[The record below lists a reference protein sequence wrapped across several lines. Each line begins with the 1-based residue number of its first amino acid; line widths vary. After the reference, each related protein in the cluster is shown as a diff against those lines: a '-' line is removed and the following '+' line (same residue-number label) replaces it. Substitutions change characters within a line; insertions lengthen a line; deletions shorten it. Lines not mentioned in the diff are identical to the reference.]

1 MDNDAP
7 IRAPSDPDATIRWLV
22 ERQTDLEDIEEELEF
37 SEEEAPAP
45 APAPSSTSSTS
56 TDQPPAPKK
65 PKTDP
70 SPSDSQQ
77 IPLSSS
83 STNPLHQSPDRST
96 LLPSTGFMTLS
107 PPDAG
112 MNGRTNKVADTCYA
126 WWTGAS
132 FHLMHASHLYCHSRL
147 RRYLLEKTQH
157 PTLGGFGKFPG
168 DLPDL
173 YHSYLG
179 LAALGLLD
187 GGDGDDGGEGGVQ
200 RVDPGLCVSRRAS
213 GRLKGIWEGW
223 KERERGEEGM
233 K

>member
-1 MDNDAP
+1 
-7 IRAPSDPDATIRWLV
+7 
-22 ERQTDLEDIEEELEF
+22 
-37 SEEEAPAP
+37 
-45 APAPSSTSSTS
+45 
-56 TDQPPAPKK
+56 
-65 PKTDP
+65 
-70 SPSDSQQ
+70 
-77 IPLSSS
+77 
-83 STNPLHQSPDRST
+83 
-96 LLPSTGFMTLS
+96 
-107 PPDAG
+107 
-112 MNGRTNKVADTCYA
+112 
-126 WWTGAS
+126 
-132 FHLMHASHLYCHSRL
+132 MHASRLYCHSRL

-187 GGDGDDGGEGGVQ
+187 GGEGVQ

-233 K
+233 E

>member
-45 APAPSSTSSTS
+45 APAPAPYSTSSTS

-77 IPLSSS
+77 IPSSS
-83 STNPLHQSPDRST
+83 SSTTNPLHQSPDRST
-96 LLPSTGFMTLS
+96 LLPNTGFMTLS

-187 GGDGDDGGEGGVQ
+187 GDEDGGEGVQ